1 MAKMRADYLQF
12 RRRVKDTEAGTDG
25 YRWVSVRRRQSLRAE
40 LLLVP
45 GMPGEGGYMK
55 EGVSSRLLPQG
66 ASMLWADRGRG
77 TRKPLQ
83 LVCQSPF
90 CRSRLI
96 TGTAWRILGLKSL
109 QGL

>member
-1 MAKMRADYLQF
+1 MGLGLLDCVYCLKACVMAKMRADYLQF

-83 LVCQSPF
+83 LGC
-90 CRSRLI
+90 
-96 TGTAWRILGLKSL
+96 
-109 QGL
+109 